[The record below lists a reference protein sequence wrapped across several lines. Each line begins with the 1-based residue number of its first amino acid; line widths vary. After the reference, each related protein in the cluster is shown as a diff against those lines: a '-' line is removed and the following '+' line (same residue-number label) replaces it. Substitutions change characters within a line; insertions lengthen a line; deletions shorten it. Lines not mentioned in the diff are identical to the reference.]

1 MPNPASSL
9 QHEIH
14 QSVPFASKSEE
25 AILALWRTADRL
37 RTRMNTVLEPFGVT
51 GQQYNVLRIL
61 RGAEPDGLPTLTI
74 AERMIEQSPGIT
86 RMVDRLERKG
96 WVRRERLSE
105 DRRCVICRITRE
117 GLELMQRL
125 DEHVRVAD
133 DALTFLGP
141 KPLDDLIATLER
153 IRERLA

>member
-1 MPNPASSL
+1 MSNPSSSL

-37 RTRMNTVLEPFGVT
+37 RANINAVLDPFGIT

-61 RGAEPDGLPTLTI
+61 RGAEPEGLPTLAI
-74 AERMIEQSPGIT
+74 AERMIEHSPGIT

-96 WVRRERLSE
+96 WVCRERRSE
-105 DRRCVICRITRE
+105 DRRCVICRVTPD

-133 DALTFLGP
+133 DALTFLGAAT
-141 KPLDDLIATLER
+141 LDELIATLGR